1 MGNKQE
7 FKKEEKKKPAAK
19 VVAKPSAPVAAKPAA
34 PVAGK
39 PAAKFDPKAQKK
51 R

>member
-1 MGNKQE
+1 MANKQE
-7 FKKEEKKKPAAK
+7 FKKEDKKKPAA
-19 VVAKPSAPVAAKPAA
+19 PLAAKPAA

-39 PAAKFDPKAQKK
+39 PAAKVDPKAQKK